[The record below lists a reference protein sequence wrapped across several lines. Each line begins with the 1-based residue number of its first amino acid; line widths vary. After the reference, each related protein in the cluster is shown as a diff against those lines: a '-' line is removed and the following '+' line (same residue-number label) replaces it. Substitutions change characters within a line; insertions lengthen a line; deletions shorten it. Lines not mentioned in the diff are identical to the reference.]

1 MNPQAIAASPL
12 ICIYPSLINLEEKGG
27 ARRRA
32 YPLRRAPKMIRFPP
46 SLTDQLAALIGQ
58 EYAGGHQDRAADHEG
73 LTQQLGR
80 IARGGHRRLPSRGL
94 GLCLRMLG
102 LVRHL
107 RDGLGLLA
115 VSAVG
120 GLLASDL
127 GVKLGNSL
135 GRARPW
141 RRCSWRAPPSMPAP
155 RHPSQPRRHRVRPW
169 RSRHARRHR
178 GPQRSWR

>member
-1 MNPQAIAASPL
+1 
-12 ICIYPSLINLEEKGG
+12 
-27 ARRRA
+27 
-32 YPLRRAPKMIRFPP
+32 MIRFPP

-135 GRARPW
+135 VELDLGGGVVGERLQV
-141 RRCSWRAPPSMPAP
+141 C
-155 RHPSQPRRHRVRPW
+155 RRHGIR
-169 RSRHARRHR
+169 RSHR
-178 GPQRSWR
+178 ASSSSALAVAGTLGGIVGRSDLGS